1 MKKKEIKRLNKV
13 IITEVILLFVTV
25 AFKGTINYL
34 MTYFSKKAQ
43 LASSA
48 MEKHEISRME
58 IELINNVQNIGSTA
72 IIFGNIII
80 LAIMISILIKYLCK
94 KQIGSEK

>member
-1 MKKKEIKRLNKV
+1 MKKKEMKQLNKV

-25 AFKGTINYL
+25 VFNGTINYL
-34 MTYFSKKAQ
+34 MTYFSKMAQ

-48 MEKHEISRME
+48 MEKHEFSRMQFE
-58 IELINNVQNIGSTA
+58 FINNFQNIGSTISA
-72 IIFGNIII
+72 FGNFII

-94 KQIGSEK
+94 NR